1 MVHLRE
7 KERVFL
13 LAVLQKADT
22 SACPHQRGKT
32 DIMVDI
38 TAEKA
43 ALPALSITTYTV
55 KSQKQGRLMSRTS
68 MKSSRYC
75 ICKRSAWNYWAET
88 GREGEWSLSLM
99 SLMFVS
105 QKLKTPSFNWITL
118 KHSKYFTKN
127 LMVLI
132 KVFAFFLFFTL
143 SEKEK
148 VVPCL

>member
-1 MVHLRE
+1 
-7 KERVFL
+7 
-13 LAVLQKADT
+13 
-22 SACPHQRGKT
+22 
-32 DIMVDI
+32 
-38 TAEKA
+38 
-43 ALPALSITTYTV
+43 
-55 KSQKQGRLMSRTS
+55 
-68 MKSSRYC
+68 
-75 ICKRSAWNYWAET
+75 
-88 GREGEWSLSLM
+88 M